1 MSLAAI
7 IDHTTSLLSTAL
19 GGAVGVSDRQPLSL
33 ADLPHVAV
41 SVSDAE
47 RPQIGIGGTPQ
58 GPVRGALEVT
68 VTIDLAD
75 PNLESGGE
83 TIALLDATRRRVLL
97 PNGPLVASDGSEGPP
112 FGPGDLTVT
121 DPGGVYALT
130 NDPPTG
136 REVRPLPDDGILEF
150 GQALPNA
157 GSLVV
162 VHRVG
167 VWDVMVVRYAGR
179 LHLDITTDDIGD
191 ATTVAH
197 RVAEVLDG
205 TGPPYQRLVPSA
217 WGSAAVGEVA
227 DTAVGVRRLSYAF
240 VFELHRPTL
249 PTSGGVI
256 RVVDVTSRADSATEQ
271 YQIPV

>member
-1 MSLAAI
+1 VSLAAV

-19 GGAVGVSDRQPLSL
+19 GGAAGVSDRQPLAL
-33 ADLPHVAV
+33 TDLPHVAV

-47 RPQIGIGGTPQ
+47 RSQIGIGGMPQ
-58 GPVRGALEVT
+58 GPAHGALEVT
-68 VTIDLAD
+68 ATIDLAD
-75 PNLESGGE
+75 PTLESAGE
-83 TIALLDATRRRVLL
+83 TIVLIDATRRRVLL
-97 PNGPLVASDGSEGPP
+97 PNGPLVTADGSEGPP
-112 FGPGDLTVT
+112 FGPGDLSVT
-121 DPGGVYALT
+121 DPGGAYAIT
-130 NDPPTG
+130 NDSPTG
-136 REVRPLPDDGILEF
+136 RQVRPLPDDGVLEF

-167 VWDVMVVRYAGR
+167 VWDVTVVRYAGR
-179 LHLDITTDDIGD
+179 LHVDITTDDIGD

-197 RVAEVLDG
+197 RVADVLDG
-205 TGPPYQRLVPSA
+205 TGSPYQRIVPSA
-217 WGSAAVGEVA
+217 WGPAEAGEIA

-240 VFELHRPTL
+240 VFEHQRPTL

-256 RVVDVTSRADSATEQ
+256 RVVDVTSHADSATEQ